1 LSFTVEGSHGLSAL
15 SGYAQVAFARDAAM
29 PALEYEG
36 RWYSWG
42 DFSRL
47 RAELNGL
54 LAETGVPDN
63 APVVMILRNRPSAVA
78 ALLSLIADGR
88 TLKMVYAFQSG
99 AAIASNLAAL
109 DPAVVI
115 GHDGCLEGEALEW
128 IRSANVT
135 AIALDEFSARTVHV
149 GKQPGS
155 ALSKQAQPAS
165 IHILTSG
172 TTGLPKQI
180 PFTHDFFATHHVAPK
195 LAAGDTQ
202 FWQKE
207 VPFLLTFPISNIT
220 GMFTF
225 LPTLLS
231 GQRAILADRFSLDV
245 WLDWVRRF
253 RPKNAGLPPA
263 GIQMILDA
271 DVPKEAL
278 SGVTFIGTGAAPLD
292 PEVQRRFEERYQI
305 PVLISYG
312 ATEFGGPVTAM
323 TPELYAQYGAAKRG
337 SVGRPMPGVELR
349 VLHPETG
356 AVLPA
361 GEEGILEVYVPRI
374 GGKWVRTSDIAC
386 IDADGFLY
394 HRGRADGAIM
404 RGGFK
409 IVPEVIE
416 RHLRQLP
423 GISDVAVVGRRD
435 HRLGEVPVAALVMK
449 PGATRI
455 DPAALDTFIRQ
466 HVPATHVPVAWRF
479 LDALPRNPSFKLDR
493 LALIALMQDGTDEA

>member
-1 LSFTVEGSHGLSAL
+1 MSSIVKNSPEPSAL
-15 SGYAQVAFARDAAM
+15 GAHALAAFARDPAT

-36 RWYSWG
+36 VWYSWG
-42 DFSRL
+42 DFSQL
-47 RAELNGL
+47 KAALDSL
-54 LAETGVPDN
+54 LAEARVPRD
-63 APVVMILRNRPSAVA
+63 APVVMVLRNRPSAVA
-78 ALLSLIADGR
+78 ALLSLVADSR
-88 TLKMVYAFQSG
+88 TMKMVYSFQSG
-99 AAIASNLAAL
+99 AAITRNLAAF
-109 DPAVVI
+109 DPVVVI
-115 GHDGCLEGEALEW
+115 GSEECLEGEVLEW
-128 IRSANVT
+128 VRSADVT
-135 AIALDEFSARTVHV
+135 AIALAELSARMLHV
-149 GKQPGS
+149 GKRPECTES
-155 ALSKQAQPAS
+155 DEADSPS

-172 TTGLPKQI
+172 TTGFPKQI
-180 PFTHDFFATHHVAPK
+180 PFTHEFFATHHVAPK
-195 LAAGDTQ
+195 LAAGDFQ
-202 FWQKE
+202 SWQQE
-207 VPFLLTFPISNIT
+207 EPFLLTFPISNIT

-253 RPKNAGLPPA
+253 RPRNAGLPPA
-263 GIQMILDA
+263 GIQMILDT

-278 SGVTFIGTGAAPLD
+278 SGVAFIGTGAAPLD
-292 PEVQRRFEERYQI
+292 PDVQRRFEEKYQI
-305 PVLISYG
+305 PILISYG

-323 TPELYAQYGAAKRG
+323 TPQLHAQYGATKRG

-356 AVLPA
+356 AVLPV

-386 IDADGFLY
+386 MDADGFLY
-394 HRGRADGAIM
+394 HRGRADGAIV

-423 GISDVAVVGRRD
+423 GVSDVAVVGRKD

-449 PGATRI
+449 PGNAPI
-455 DPAALDTFIRQ
+455 DAAVLDRFIRR
-466 HVPATHVPVAWRF
+466 HIPATHVPVAWHY
-479 LDALPRNPSFKLDR
+479 LDALPRNASFKLDR
-493 LALIALMQDGTDEA
+493 MALIAMVQDRAGSV